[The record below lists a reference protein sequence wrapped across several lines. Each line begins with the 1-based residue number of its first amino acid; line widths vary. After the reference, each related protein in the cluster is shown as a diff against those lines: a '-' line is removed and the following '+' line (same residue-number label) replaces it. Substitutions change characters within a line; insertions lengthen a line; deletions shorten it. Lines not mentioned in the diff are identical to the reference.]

1 MSSIP
6 KVSLQ
11 INLAPGDYRHA
22 RLILPHQLE
31 VLAGQVDEI
40 ILTVDTRSSSG
51 RFAEGWVKYKDL
63 LYAFLE
69 NEIKPRYRVQI
80 LPVNYSKSIKTEI
93 AQYFFGRT
101 SIPEKDFRGGP
112 FYAYFFGLYHAS
124 NDLVLHLDSDIFL
137 GGASQIWVAE
147 AKAVF
152 KSYQDCL
159 VVSPHPGP
167 PHPSGT
173 LIDQIIVKQISPYT
187 YELGGMSTR
196 IFMIDKSVF
205 NVSKLKLQKPAL
217 RGQLKAVV
225 QGHPNAELPEI
236 LIRNFIQLNNF
247 KRIDFLGEGRGL
259 WSLHPPFRTKS
270 FYENLE
276 NIIRR
281 IETDDLPESQYGF
294 YDVVDALC
302 DWQEGWD
309 NLKKNRWWKGILQ
322 TK

>member
-1 MSSIP
+1 
-6 KVSLQ
+6 
-11 INLAPGDYRHA
+11 
-22 RLILPHQLE
+22 
-31 VLAGQVDEI
+31 VDEI
-40 ILTVDTRSSSG
+40 ILTIDTRPGTG
-51 RFAEGWVKYKDL
+51 RFAEGWIKYQDM

-69 NEIKPRYRVQI
+69 TEVKPSYTLKI
-80 LPVNYSKSIKTEI
+80 LPVNYSPPIKAKI
-93 AQYFFGRT
+93 AQYFFGSA

-124 NDLVLHLDSDIFL
+124 NNLVLHLDSDIFL
-137 GGASQIWVAE
+137 GGASQIWIAE

-167 PHPSGT
+167 PHPAGA
-173 LIDQIIVKQISPYT
+173 LIDQIIVKRIRPHT

-205 NVSKLKLQKPAL
+205 HGHKLDLKRPAF
-217 RGQLKAVV
+217 RSQLKALI

-236 LIRNFIQLNNF
+236 LIRNFMQRNSF
-247 KRIDFLGEGRGL
+247 KRIDFLGEGPGL

-270 FYENLE
+270 FYDNLE
-276 NIIRR
+276 NIISR
-281 IETDDLPESQYGF
+281 IETNDLPESQYGF
-294 YDVVDALC
+294 YDVVDELC